1 MFASLCARIEMRT
14 IYPTSKRIGRYLEV
28 PNLIELQL
36 NSFKWFLEEGLPE
49 LFKTFSP
56 IYDFTMSNY
65 IELVSFTLGEPKYS
79 LQECRER
86 DMTFETPIK
95 AIVRFGGRD
104 REMIE
109 SEVYLGD
116 LPLMTDKG
124 TFIIN
129 GRERVIVSQ
138 LSRSPGLYFEEGVD
152 SSMQVVVSARVIPN
166 EGPWLEVD
174 SDGNNVV
181 RTQISQTK
189 KLPLTQMMKALYY
202 FEKGRGRVTS
212 TVGAAVGK
220 RIAENVIDPTTGEII
235 VELGVIFTQEQRDA
249 LTPEQHAL
257 AVKVDTPFANNDD
270 VIKFFSTKQILK
282 DPKAD
287 DLVGKRVVADLF
299 AADGTT
305 LILKKNGKI
314 DIGIA
319 KMIEGMALAELT
331 VNEVLSLAEATIE
344 ADTTNSAREA
354 VMDIYKRLRPGEA
367 ANEDAAKQLIY
378 GLFFDVKRYDLGKVG
393 RRFLNQKL
401 GLDIPLSIRN
411 LTCDDLAAI
420 MYAMVPYVKR
430 EAERDDIDDLK
441 NKRVKSVG
449 ELLQSQL
456 RLGFVRMEK
465 VARERMTAADQENLL
480 PGIILS
486 VKPVSAS
493 IKSFFSSNQL
503 STFMDQTNPLSEITN
518 KRRLSSL
525 GPGGLQRTSAK
536 LEVRDVHR
544 SHYGRICPIETPE
557 GPNIG
562 LISQLTSLARVD
574 EFGFIMTPYRM
585 VRNGL
590 VTNEIKYMTA
600 QEERGQLVA
609 PADVATDA
617 DGIIISERVQARCAG
632 ADVGGASYP
641 LVRRDQIEFMDV
653 SPVQIISVATSLI
666 PFLENDDANRAL
678 MGANMQRQ
686 AVPCLISE
694 KPLVGTGYERT
705 AAVDSGAAVIAKR
718 PGVVEYVTS
727 KEIRVRNEEGLLNKY
742 TLLHMTQSNKSTCF
756 TQRPV
761 VDLGQK
767 VLAGDP
773 LGDGACCDQA
783 ELALGKNVLVAFMP
797 WNGYNYEDAILISER
812 MVKDDVYT
820 SIHIER
826 HEAEAVDTKL
836 GPEEITRDI
845 PNVGEDALKD
855 LDEHGIIRIGAEV
868 RPDDILVGKV
878 APKGQV
884 EMTAEERLIIA
895 IFGKKAEETRDV
907 SLRLPH
913 GEKGVI
919 VDVQVYSRYKYLSP
933 SINYVYKESKKRD
946 RLVCDRTEEPLLQIP
961 GDELQ
966 AGTNMTVQVYIA
978 QKRKLMVGDK
988 MAGRHGN
995 KGVISRVLPAE
1006 DMPFLADGTP
1016 VDIVLNPLGVPS
1028 RMNIGQI
1035 LETHLGYVGKH
1046 LGVEYKCPAFEG
1058 AAESEILT
1066 EMDRLANYM
1075 RGQALTAY
1083 VNSELL
1089 LDIRFEKDDSFE
1101 VMLDKLSARLRI
1113 LGENGLERISRIVA
1127 APPVKS
1133 IAELGEIDL
1142 DTFIPE
1148 QPEDEKE
1155 EPTFAAPEEVY
1166 AGILE
1171 RIEANVFKRAG
1182 INPRSCKSR
1191 LRDGLSGDD
1200 VPNPI
1205 TVGMIYMLKLEHLVD
1220 EKIHARSIGPYS
1232 LVTQQPLG
1240 GKAQFGGQRFGE
1252 MEVWALEA
1260 YGAAYTLQELL
1271 TIKSDDVNGR
1281 VKAYESIVK
1290 GEQIAEP
1297 GIPESFKIL
1306 VNELRSLCLKV
1317 AVEDHKN
1324 REIPLKDLEELS
1336 GGDDMR
1342 IARSVGFFN

>member
-1 MFASLCARIEMRT
+1 MWMRV
-14 IYPTSKRIGRYLEV
+14 IQPTSKRIGRFLEV

-36 NSFKWFLEEGLPE
+36 NSYKWFLEEGLPE

-56 IYDFTMSNY
+56 IWDFTQTNY
-65 IELVSFTLGEPKYS
+65 IELVSFTLSEPKYG
-79 LQECRER
+79 LQECRDR
-86 DMTFETPIK
+86 DMTFEAPIK

-104 REMIE
+104 REVIE

-166 EGPWLEVD
+166 EGPWLELE
-174 SDGNNVV
+174 SDANLIV

-189 KLPLTQMMKALYY
+189 KLPLTQMIKALYY
-202 FEKGRGRVTS
+202 FEKGRAKITRV
-212 TVGAAVGK
+212 VGEALGK
-220 RIAENVIDPTTGEII
+220 RAVEAIADEETGEVYVDQGAII
-235 VELGVIFTQEQRDA
+235 TNDVMSRLSDEVKARKAKFETPLGTNEDLIKHFSKVVTLENPDVETL
-249 LTPEQHAL
+249 L
-257 AVKVDTPFANNDD
+257 
-270 VIKFFSTKQILK
+270 
-282 DPKAD
+282 
-287 DLVGKRVVADLF
+287 GKRPTGDVHHGDE
-299 AADGTT
+299 
-305 LILKKNGKI
+305 LIIRKGEKI
-314 DIGIA
+314 ERETA
-319 KMIEGMALAELT
+319 KRLEAMAIESL
-331 VNEVLSLAEATIE
+331 EVTEIHPLAEATLE
-344 ADTTNSAREA
+344 SDPTTNSREA
-354 VMDIYKRLRPGEA
+354 LMDIYKRLRPGEN
-367 ANEDAAKQLIY
+367 ANEEAARQLVY

-393 RRFLNQKL
+393 RRFLNQRL
-401 GLDIPLSIRN
+401 GIEVPLEIRN
-411 LTCDDLAAI
+411 LTSEDVAQILI
-420 MYAMVPYVKR
+420 AMLPYVKR

-441 NKRVKSVG
+441 NKRVRSVG

-465 VARERMTAADQENLL
+465 VARERMTSTDQENLL

-562 LISQLTSLARVD
+562 LISQLTSHARVD
-574 EFGFIMTPYRM
+574 EFGFIMTPYRK
-585 VRNGL
+585 VVDGR
-590 VTNEIKYMTA
+590 VTEEVIQMTA
-600 QEERGQLVA
+600 QEETGQLVA
-609 PADVATDA
+609 PADSLTDENGYIIA
-617 DGIIISERVQARCAG
+617 DRLQVRCAAG
-632 ADVGGASYP
+632 TLDGASYP
-641 LVRRDQIEFMDV
+641 IVPKARVQLMDV

-686 AVPCLISE
+686 AVPTLRSSR
-694 KPLVGTGYERT
+694 PLVGTGYERV
-705 AAVDSGAAVIAKR
+705 AAVDSGAACIALKE
-718 PGVVEYVTS
+718 GIVESVTS
-727 KEIRVRNEEGLLNKY
+727 LEIRVKTETGEVDKY
-742 TLLHMTQSNKSTCF
+742 PLMHMVQSNKSTCF

-761 VDLGQK
+761 VFPGQY
-767 VLAGDP
+767 VLKGDP
-773 LGDGACCDQA
+773 LADGPCVDRA
-783 ELALGKNVLVAFMP
+783 ELALGKNLLVAFMP

-812 MVKDDVYT
+812 LVRDDVYT

-826 HEAEAVDTKL
+826 HETEAVDTKL

-845 PNVGEDALKD
+845 PNVGEEALKD
-855 LDEHGIIRIGAEV
+855 LDENGIIRIGAEV
-868 RPDDILVGKV
+868 RPEDILVGKV

-913 GEKGVI
+913 GEKGTI
-919 VDVQVYSRYKYLSP
+919 VDVKVYSRYKYLSP
-933 SINYVYKESKKRD
+933 SINYVYKESKKRE
-946 RLVCDRTEEPLLQIP
+946 RLVCDRTDEPLMQLP
-961 GDELQ
+961 ADELP

-995 KGVISRVLPAE
+995 KGVISKVLPVE
-1006 DMPFLADGTP
+1006 DMPFLNDGTP

-1035 LETHLGYVGKH
+1035 LETHLGYVGRH
-1046 LGVEYKCPAFEG
+1046 LNYEYKCPAFEG
-1058 AAESEILT
+1058 ATEKEILS
-1066 EMDRLANYM
+1066 EMHRLAEHL
-1075 RGQALTAY
+1075 RQQVLLAY
-1083 VNSELL
+1083 VNTELFV
-1089 LDIRFEKDDSFE
+1089 DVPFHKTDSLE
-1101 VMLDKLSARLRI
+1101 VMFSKLETALRALGKTGIERVSRI
-1113 LGENGLERISRIVA
+1113 LA
-1127 APPVKS
+1127 APSVRT
-1133 IAELGEIDL
+1133 IAELLAVDAE
-1142 DTFIPE
+1142 TWT
-1148 QPEDEKE
+1148 PEDEGDDAGE
-1155 EPTFAAPEEVY
+1155 EPFDAGDALY
-1166 AGILE
+1166 ADLMQ
-1171 RIEANVFKRAG
+1171 RIEANVFRRAG
-1182 INPRSCKSR
+1182 LNPRSTKSTI
-1191 LRDGLSGDD
+1191 RDGLTGDTL
-1200 VPNPI
+1200 PHQI
-1205 TVGMIYMLKLEHLVD
+1205 TVGTIYMLKLEHLAD

-1271 TIKSDDVNGR
+1271 TIKSDDVMGR

-1290 GEQIAEP
+1290 GETIQEP

-1317 AVEDHKN
+1317 AVEDVGNK
-1324 REIPLKDLEELS
+1324 EIPLKDLDELG
-1336 GGDDMR
+1336 GGDDSR
-1342 IARSVGFFN
+1342 LARSVGFFN